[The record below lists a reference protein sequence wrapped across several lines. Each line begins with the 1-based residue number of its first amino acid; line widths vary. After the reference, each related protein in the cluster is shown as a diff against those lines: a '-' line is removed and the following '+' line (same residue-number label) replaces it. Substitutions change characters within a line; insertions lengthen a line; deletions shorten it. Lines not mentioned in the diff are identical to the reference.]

1 MGRFLLAGLSIF
13 IMTEEE
19 NLDLRVKNLMFDLM
33 LVLYSHGITE
43 VNLGSLMR
51 ILGVSEEK
59 AREHDDEAVE
69 LTDDFAKYVKETR
82 DTRRPDNETLH

>member
-1 MGRFLLAGLSIF
+1 
-13 IMTEEE
+13 MTED
-19 NLDLRVKNLMFDLM
+19 NLDLKVKNLMFDLM
-33 LVLYSHGITE
+33 LVLYSYGITE

-59 AREHDDEAVE
+59 AREHDDEAIE
-69 LTDDFAKYVKETR
+69 LTDEFAKYVKETR